1 MIKIPLLSV
10 FAVLLSM
17 MTSAAFADKHT
28 LSSKAFKTVDRTI
41 IADKVENKF
50 QDNELKIFTGDKL
63 MWVRSGGPLAL
74 EGTADNFLSDNE
86 FLYGFGS
93 TQFDSEKGTY
103 SEIYTENLKSK
114 FQSPRSVEMN
124 MIPTEIG
131 FLQEFSTIRGDGVEL
146 DYSISWVSVTGEQTK
161 FDGLW
166 RLISCE
172 ISEIGFLKNLF
183 TSRKNGP
190 NNDPDEQQ
198 FDEVKM
204 IGGGHF
210 IFVQSSGT
218 GEEQTS
224 NFGYGE
230 LVVDD
235 GTTVHEIAKEGTR
248 PNFSGRTI
256 ELDMQIDS
264 GGNLIQ
270 SFVYDDNDVVLVY
283 SRI

>member
-103 SEIYTENLKSK
+103 REMTFYEVFSVIRNEPLLTHYQISLTTLLNEI
-114 FQSPRSVEMN
+114 
-124 MIPTEIG
+124 
-131 FLQEFSTIRGDGVEL
+131 
-146 DYSISWVSVTGEQTK
+146 
-161 FDGLW
+161 
-166 RLISCE
+166 
-172 ISEIGFLKNLF
+172 
-183 TSRKNGP
+183 
-190 NNDPDEQQ
+190 
-198 FDEVKM
+198 
-204 IGGGHF
+204 
-210 IFVQSSGT
+210 
-218 GEEQTS
+218 
-224 NFGYGE
+224 
-230 LVVDD
+230 
-235 GTTVHEIAKEGTR
+235 
-248 PNFSGRTI
+248 
-256 ELDMQIDS
+256 
-264 GGNLIQ
+264 
-270 SFVYDDNDVVLVY
+270 
-283 SRI
+283 